1 MDLWDVEE
9 SLMLACWRKTVAVDL
24 HLMMVDDLDVED
36 ILDGESL
43 TFVVRLMTCLQP
55 FDWEPCLVASDLF
68 STLNFE
74 ALHTCF
80 GEH

>member
-9 SLMLACWRKTVAVDL
+9 SLMLACWMKTVAADL
-24 HLMMVDDLDVED
+24 HLMMADDLDVED

-43 TFVVRLMTCLQP
+43 TFVVRLMKCLQP

>member
-1 MDLWDVEE
+1 
-9 SLMLACWRKTVAVDL
+9 MLACWRKTVAVDL